1 MRAII
6 EPWRQLRL
14 LPRSVWVLAV
24 VSLIN
29 RAGTMVV
36 PFLVLYLTSYLTF
49 TTAQAGGLFALYG
62 LGALIAS
69 PVSGKLCD
77 RFGAARVMAWSLTL
91 SSGVMLLFPLARS
104 LPAVVAATMLLAF
117 TNETFRPA
125 SMAIIGQLV
134 PPELRKQA
142 FSLQR
147 LAVNLG
153 MSIGPAVG
161 GFLATLWFPLIFF
174 VDGVTSL
181 VGSVGLWLS
190 LGLLCARGPDGP
202 TEPTP
207 HLPLHADR
215 RFLLFLGA
223 VFLVFLVFFQLDAGM
238 PLYMVNYLH
247 LSKAD
252 FGLMFTLNTLLIIVI
267 EVPLNAAT
275 SRWSHNRALFLG
287 CLLVALGFG
296 GLAWAD
302 TLPLIALTVVVW
314 TFGEMILFPA
324 SMAFVADVSPPGR
337 QGEYLGCYS
346 AIASLAFMLGPALG
360 SVGLERAGSF
370 RFWLGALVV
379 ALVASVLMLGLP
391 GRVTQTAAPARSG

>member
-1 MRAII
+1 MRALVD
-6 EPWRQLRL
+6 PWRQLRL
-14 LPRSVWVLAV
+14 LPRSVWVLAA

-36 PFLVLYLTSYLTF
+36 PFLVLYLTRHLSF
-49 TTAQAGGLFALYG
+49 TTAQAGALFALYG

-69 PVSGKLCD
+69 PVSGRLCD

-91 SSGVMLLFPLARS
+91 SSVVMLLFPLARS
-104 LPAVVAATMLLAF
+104 LPAVVTATMLLAF

-125 SMAIIGQLV
+125 SMAILGQLV
-134 PPELRKQA
+134 TPDQRKQA

-153 MSIGPAVG
+153 MSVGPAVG

-181 VGSVGLWLS
+181 LGSLGLWLS
-190 LGLLCARGPDGP
+190 LGLLKARGPEGP
-202 TEPTP
+202 EEPVP

-215 RFLLFLGA
+215 RFLLFLFA
-223 VFLVFLVFFQLDAGM
+223 ALLVFLVFFQLDAGM
-238 PLYMVNYLH
+238 PLYMVSYLH
-247 LSKAD
+247 LRYAD
-252 FGLMFTLNTLLIIVI
+252 FGLMFTLNTFLIILI
-267 EVPLNAAT
+267 EVPLNSAT
-275 SRWSHNRALFLG
+275 SRWPHNRALFLG

-296 GLAWAD
+296 GLAWAT

-324 SMAFVADVSPPGR
+324 NMAYVADVSPPGR
-337 QGEYLGCYS
+337 QGEYMGYFS
-346 AIASLAFMLGPALG
+346 AVASLAFMLGPAVG
-360 SVGLERAGSF
+360 SVGLERAGPF
-370 RFWLGALVV
+370 VFWLGALGVAVV
-379 ALVASVLMLGLP
+379 AGLLMLALP
-391 GRVTQTAAPARSG
+391 GRSQASH